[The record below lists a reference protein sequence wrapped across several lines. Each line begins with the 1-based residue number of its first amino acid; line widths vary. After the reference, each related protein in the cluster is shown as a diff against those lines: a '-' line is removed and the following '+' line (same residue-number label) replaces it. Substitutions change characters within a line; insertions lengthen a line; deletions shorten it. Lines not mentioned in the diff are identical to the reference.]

1 LTVNFKE
8 QPQHKAN
15 LRLVQKQQQ
24 KKHETLKVCAVALSQ
39 QPVWSTEV
47 TAQRRDPES
56 ENPELEGIFSCVLA
70 HFLHLVHGLQ
80 CMAHTIPESKEDLWS
95 ARAIPEC
102 SPVISE
108 RQTQVPLRMPM
119 RPMSPCV
126 ACW

>member
-70 HFLHLVHGLQ
+70 HFFALGSRIAMHGPHYSGKQRGSLVCTGN
-80 CMAHTIPESKEDLWS
+80 S
-95 ARAIPEC
+95 
-102 SPVISE
+102 
-108 RQTQVPLRMPM
+108 
-119 RPMSPCV
+119 
-126 ACW
+126 